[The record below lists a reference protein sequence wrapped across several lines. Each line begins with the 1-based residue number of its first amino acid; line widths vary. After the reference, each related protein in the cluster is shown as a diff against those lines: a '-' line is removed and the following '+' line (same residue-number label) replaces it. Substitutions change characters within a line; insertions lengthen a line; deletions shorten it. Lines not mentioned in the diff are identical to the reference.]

1 MSQPQPNVPL
11 SSEESRGTQNTFKVH
26 KEANLATADDYERAI
41 QELREKATI
50 ARESEQKRQAI
61 KLAQEQDAKYKKL
74 DELNETLETLNLVNG
89 LSSKLSLTDAMDL
102 AEEKRKI
109 MHQIEDLENEL
120 GFFSVE
126 GRQGEARK
134 TFGLSSSKAL
144 WAIAGLTLLSFLL
157 FWAMGTAAVS
167 EDPMNDSARRMMN
180 SVGLRV
186 LTNFLPFSIAI
197 LAAVGFIWLLF
208 PSVFGYWHN
217 KVSTSF
223 SLISDL
229 EQCEPYHRVAFFAF
243 SYGLPLWAFVQLMQ
257 VIFG

>member
-1 MSQPQPNVPL
+1 MQPQPQFQP
-11 SSEESRGTQNTFKVH
+11 GGAQFKVH
-26 KEANLATADDYERAI
+26 AK
-41 QELREKATI
+41 
-50 ARESEQKRQAI
+50 ESEQPDKTADELERQIQALREEATEKRQAEQHKQALMI
-61 KLAQEQDAKYKKL
+61 AQEREAKFKAL
-74 DELNETLETLNLVNG
+74 DSLKENLESLNEASNLTG
-89 LSSKLSLTDAMDL
+89 KLSLHDAMELSD
-102 AEEKRKI
+102 EKRKLI
-109 MHQIEDLENEL
+109 QKIEAIEIEL
-120 GFFSVE
+120 GFRVIDDPKV
-126 GRQGEARK
+126 AVKK

-167 EDPMNDSARRMMN
+167 DDPMNDSARRMMN

-229 EQCEPYHRVAFFAF
+229 EQCEPYQRVAFFAF
-243 SYGLPLWAFVQLMQ
+243 SYGLPVWAFVQLMQ

>member
-1 MSQPQPNVPL
+1 MSQPQPQFPA
-11 SSEESRGTQNTFKVH
+11 GGNTFKVH
-26 KEANLATADDYERAI
+26 KEPTADDLEMQI
-41 QELREKATI
+41 QALREKANAT
-50 ARESEQKRQAI
+50 RESEQKRQAI

-74 DELNETLETLNLVNG
+74 DELKDNLGKLNEVVGLTGKLNLH
-89 LSSKLSLTDAMDL
+89 DAL
-102 AEEKRKI
+102 ELGEEKRRLT
-109 MHQIEDLENEL
+109 QEIEDLEYSL
-120 GFFSVE
+120 GFRNIE
-126 GRQGEARK
+126 GQEATKK

-144 WAIAGLTLLSFLL
+144 WAIAGLTLLSFIL

>member
-1 MSQPQPNVPL
+1 MSQHPQPAPRFP
-11 SSEESRGTQNTFKVH
+11 SGSPTFQVH
-26 KEANLATADDYERAI
+26 KDQDSTVTPEQLEI
-41 QELREKATI
+41 KISEMREKA
-50 ARESEQKRQAI
+50 SELRQVEIEKQKLQR
-61 KLAQEQDAKYKKL
+61 AQGQDAKFKKL
-74 DELNETLETLNLVNG
+74 DALKETLETLNLVHG
-89 LSSKLSLTDAMDL
+89 LGSKLSLSDALEL
-102 AEEKRKI
+102 AEEKRKVTA
-109 MHQIEDLENEL
+109 QIEELEDDL
-120 GFFSVE
+120 GFLTIE
-126 GRQGEARK
+126 GKTETKK

-144 WAIAGLTLLSFLL
+144 WAIGGLTLLSFLL

-167 EDPMNDSARRMMN
+167 DDPMNDSARRMMN

-217 KVSTSF
+217 KVSSNF

-243 SYGLPLWAFVQLMQ
+243 SYGLPVWAFVQLMQ

>member
-1 MSQPQPNVPL
+1 MSNQPQRHAHLNDGPAL
-11 SSEESRGTQNTFKVH
+11 NTFKVH
-26 KEANLATADDYERAI
+26 KEGDPQVNVDAI
-41 QELREKATI
+41 EIQISELREKAS
-50 ARESEQKRQAI
+50 AARQAQI
-61 KLAQEQDAKYKKL
+61 QKQEIQRAQEQDAKFKKL
-74 DELNETLETLNLVNG
+74 DGLKETLETLNLVNG
-89 LSSKLSLTDAMDL
+89 LGSKLSLTDAMDL
-102 AEEKRKI
+102 AEEKRKVI
-109 MHQIEDLENEL
+109 HQIEDLENEL
-120 GFFSVE
+120 GFLTIE
-126 GRQGEARK
+126 GKQGETKK

-144 WAIAGLTLLSFLL
+144 WAIAGLTLLSFVL